1 MGTASESDA
10 TLLWDDIL
18 RLFKEKERTPS
29 TLAMLSS
36 CTPDRLEDDK
46 LIVTTPTKFVKR
58 TIEKS
63 LDVVRKCAS
72 EAAFQPMDVVV
83 ELKQD
88 EEPEVKV
95 TSSIS
100 QEELM
105 HIQNASRKKEVRPK
119 EEKVEEDSQ
128 SNPLTSVPTKND
140 SKLTFDTFVEGEENM
155 LALQA
160 AKGVANGTK
169 DFNPLFIYG
178 KSGLGKTHL
187 LKAIQNYVTYNDSSR
202 ICVYKT
208 AKEFISDYSN
218 AMVDTPKNV
227 KEAFEKNYHNIDILI
242 IDDIQNMRTASGT
255 VNFFFDTFNHLVA
268 HGKQIVLAADVSPTE
283 LGMEERVSSRIASG
297 FNISIQPPNYELK
310 LVLIKSFYKRMKEDD
325 FPGNEG
331 TLTEEDLRFLAER
344 SGTNIRL
351 IKSFCQNCL
360 LVATECERS
369 GRPFGKEEI
378 IQQGKA
384 TWPTNQRNISVE
396 EIQQLV
402 EKNFSI
408 SHTDL
413 IGEKRNKEIMEPRH
427 VAIWLTRFLTE
438 ETLAEIGKR
447 FGGRSHATIKHSIKW
462 VDDEV
467 KTNRVLLDRIE
478 RMKSE
483 LTGPV

>member
-1 MGTASESDA
+1 
-10 TLLWDDIL
+10 
-18 RLFKEKERTPS
+18 
-29 TLAMLSS
+29 
-36 CTPDRLEDDK
+36 
-46 LIVTTPTKFVKR
+46 
-58 TIEKS
+58 
-63 LDVVRKCAS
+63 
-72 EAAFQPMDVVV
+72 
-83 ELKQD
+83 
-88 EEPEVKV
+88 
-95 TSSIS
+95 
-100 QEELM
+100 
-105 HIQNASRKKEVRPK
+105 
-119 EEKVEEDSQ
+119 
-128 SNPLTSVPTKND
+128 
-140 SKLTFDTFVEGEENM
+140 
-155 LALQA
+155 
-160 AKGVANGTK
+160 
-169 DFNPLFIYG
+169 
-178 KSGLGKTHL
+178 
-187 LKAIQNYVTYNDSSR
+187 
-202 ICVYKT
+202 
-208 AKEFISDYSN
+208 
-218 AMVDTPKNV
+218 
-227 KEAFEKNYHNIDILI
+227 
-242 IDDIQNMRTASGT
+242 
-255 VNFFFDTFNHLVA
+255 
-268 HGKQIVLAADVSPTE
+268 
-283 LGMEERVSSRIASG
+283 
-297 FNISIQPPNYELK
+297 
-310 LVLIKSFYKRMKEDD
+310 
-325 FPGNEG
+325 
-331 TLTEEDLRFLAER
+331 LTEEDLRFLAER